1 MTSEGSTFGKYAII
15 KGMRKTEFAN
25 EEFYHIYNRG
35 VDKRRVFLDDNDY
48 YRFFVSVCL
57 LNDKQDGLLERW
69 RNLLKCNSKSN
80 LHDFRRLNL
89 RKPLV
94 DVVAYCFNPNHYHL
108 ILKQLKERGIEKF
121 MHRLGTSY
129 TMFFNKKYDRSGSLF
144 QGRFK
149 SIHIDSNEYLLY
161 LSAYVNRNYFIHG
174 YGNSSWKYS
183 SLIEYDTKNIKKEKK
198 ICNTNPVL
206 SQFGN
211 VKDYKDFLNK
221 NSLYMKNKKE
231 TEKYLLE

>member
-1 MTSEGSTFGKYAII
+1 
-15 KGMRKTEFAN
+15 MRKTEFAN
-25 EEFYHIYNRG
+25 EEYYHVCNRG
-35 VDKRRVFLDDNDY
+35 VDKRKVFLNNSDY
-48 YRFFVSVCL
+48 HRFFISVCL
-57 LNDKQDGLLERW
+57 LNDKQEGLSERW
-69 RNLLKCNSKSN
+69 RNLLKCNPKS
-80 LHDFRRLNL
+80 DFSGFRRLSL

-94 DVVAYCFNPNHYHL
+94 EVVAYCFNPNHYHL
-108 ILKQLKERGIEKF
+108 ILKQLAEKGVEKF
-121 MHRLGTSY
+121 MHKLGTSY

-174 YGNSSWKYS
+174 YGNSRWKYS
-183 SLIEYDTKNIKKEKK
+183 SLIEYSDSIKKKDK
-198 ICNTNPVL
+198 ICNPKPVL
-206 SQFGN
+206 SQFRN
-211 VKDYKDFLNK
+211 LKDYKEFLNS